1 MKERSKILNLM
12 IAKTDRTNSE
22 RWLPLWMHSY
32 DTAGVMEYLYHNW
45 LPLAVIKVISKDF
58 GEEMGLKVCL
68 FLAYIHDAG
77 KLCSQFQSGVA
88 EQVRDIREKLFQEA
102 ISLASPKNLTK
113 KIPHSLCGE
122 GILRKYGVPV
132 GIAVIVGS
140 HHGSTPEYYSDI
152 AEENIETYGKDVF
165 FGQQKDKWEKVWKEW
180 LDIALEKS
188 GFSSVE
194 EIPDISMEVQVILTG
209 LDRKSVV

>member
-12 IAKTDRTNSE
+12 IAKTDRANSE

-45 LPLAVIKVISKDF
+45 LPLAVIKVIGKDF

-88 EQVRDIREKLFQEA
+88 EQVRDIRENYFRKLFH
-102 ISLASPKNLTK
+102 LFYPK
-113 KIPHSLCGE
+113 I
-122 GILRKYGVPV
+122 
-132 GIAVIVGS
+132 
-140 HHGSTPEYYSDI
+140 
-152 AEENIETYGKDVF
+152 
-165 FGQQKDKWEKVWKEW
+165 
-180 LDIALEKS
+180 
-188 GFSSVE
+188 
-194 EIPDISMEVQVILTG
+194 
-209 LDRKSVV
+209 